1 MRIFGFKYCTG
12 IRYCDLDVENHGEY
26 KEVAY
31 VWENGDIEW
40 SVSPDTIDEKG
51 MDRIMRCSLEHRS
64 NVSNLQTEYD
74 EKYKKYSYLLEK
86 EDKGLT
92 LTEFNMKRW
101 LCRKKEELSDLM
113 LYKTTAV
120 VH

>member
-31 VWENGDIEW
+31 VWENGDIDW
-40 SVSPDTIDEKG
+40 KVSPDTLNDEG
-51 MDRIMRCSLEHRS
+51 RVRVLRCSLEHRS
-64 NVSNLQTEYD
+64 NVANLQAEFDVNY
-74 EKYKKYSYLLEK
+74 EKYSYLLEK

-92 LTEFNMKRW
+92 LKECNMKRW
-101 LCRKKEELSDLM
+101 LRRVGEELLDLM
-113 LYKTTAV
+113 TYKTTCV